1 MTEQEKKVYEG
12 LRMAILYCQKVACS
26 DCFLKESGEC
36 LFRDRCPCEWIL
48 PSSFEVNQMLKDVMA
63 NELLNIINVIWDCT
77 YEQKEG
83 CKGA

>member
-1 MTEQEKKVYEG
+1 MTEQEKKIYEG

-48 PSSFEVNQMLKDVMA
+48 PSSFEVN
-63 NELLNIINVIWDCT
+63 
-77 YEQKEG
+77 
-83 CKGA
+83 